1 MRGDG
6 ALRWRCKYA
15 QTWAKVRCGGGVGLV
30 KCGRGGTVVEAG
42 DGMVRAVCSGHIGII
57 SYFFL
62 PLSVEIKE
70 KE

>member
-1 MRGDG
+1 MWER
-6 ALRWRCKYA
+6 
-15 QTWAKVRCGGGVGLV
+15 VRRGGGVGLV
-30 KCGRGGTVVEAG
+30 KCGRGGTVVGTG
-42 DGMVRAVCSGHIGII
+42 DGRVRAVCSGHIGII